1 MRGIIQIWMI
11 QIQLC
16 ACFVR
21 GQELATGGL
30 SLDQLPATGLESYK
44 RKFQVSQISLF
55 FFFEHESIP
64 SRV

>member
-44 RKFQVSQISLF
+44 QKFQPQISLF